1 MSTVER
7 SNLPYG
13 IRFKSGQDT
22 SIVNEW
28 LANNCAGAFFVE
40 QSGERQTD
48 RRPQDVFLRFERQDD
63 LQRFK
68 DMVVKKSR
76 EFN

>member
-1 MSTVER
+1 M
-7 SNLPYG
+7 
-13 IRFKSGQDT
+13 
-22 SIVNEW
+22 VNEW
-28 LANNCAGAFFVE
+28 LANNCSGAFFVE
-40 QSGERQTD
+40 QSGERRTD

-68 DMVVKKSR
+68 DMVMKNSR